1 MDWQKLPSLSSLRA
15 FTAVAE
21 HLSYSAAGRALNV
34 TPAAI
39 MQQIRAL
46 EAHVGQSLVK
56 RSGRGVALSR
66 DGKVLAN
73 NLTAAFSQI
82 QSGVENLRTAS
93 LSKHVQV
100 TTSPAFAMKWLMPK
114 LGAFHNQHPEV
125 NLMLN
130 PTGQVVSLDQAEIDL
145 AIRYNFHTDL
155 PEDADILLEV
165 DLVVVANPSLLAG
178 NPVERP
184 SDLLHFPWLQELG
197 TNEVSDWFRR
207 HNATIDRPPMITH
220 MPGNLIMDAVTRGDG
235 VTYTVRQWIEREL
248 SSGELVEL
256 FADPRCGVFHIV
268 PRERSPRE
276 PVASFIRWLQKQTG

>member
-130 PTGQVVSLDQAEIDL
+130 PTGQVVSLDQAEID
-145 AIRYNFHTDL
+145 
-155 PEDADILLEV
+155 
-165 DLVVVANPSLLAG
+165 
-178 NPVERP
+178 
-184 SDLLHFPWLQELG
+184 
-197 TNEVSDWFRR
+197 
-207 HNATIDRPPMITH
+207 
-220 MPGNLIMDAVTRGDG
+220 
-235 VTYTVRQWIEREL
+235 
-248 SSGELVEL
+248 
-256 FADPRCGVFHIV
+256 
-268 PRERSPRE
+268 
-276 PVASFIRWLQKQTG
+276 